1 MSRRVV
7 RFGRKNTILNLLVV
21 VVLGLAAYW
30 GKSHW
35 PVTGQP
41 ATNQPVTRQPATG
54 QPATN
59 SRVAAGDEETT
70 LVERVVDGDTL
81 VISGGDRVRLIGVDT
96 PETKHPNKPVQPF
109 GKEASEFTRRMV
121 EGKRVQI
128 QFDPGET
135 KDKYG
140 RTLAYVYI
148 DGQFLN
154 ELLLREGLARAMLNY
169 PFSADAKA
177 RFRAAEADAKA
188 ARRGIWSL
196 PPEKTD
202 VGLQS
207 TKRKAS

>member
-1 MSRRVV
+1 MSRRGVPS
-7 RFGRKNTILNLLVV
+7 FGRRNPILHLLLV

-30 GKSHW
+30 GKAHW

-41 ATNQPVTRQPATG
+41 ATHPPIAG
-54 QPATN
+54 QPASGKSTT
-59 SRVAAGDEETT
+59 SGPIATAGAEETT

-121 EGKRVQI
+121 EGKRVQL

-169 PFSADAKA
+169 PFSAEAKA

-188 ARRGIWSL
+188 ARRGI
-196 PPEKTD
+196 
-202 VGLQS
+202 
-207 TKRKAS
+207 